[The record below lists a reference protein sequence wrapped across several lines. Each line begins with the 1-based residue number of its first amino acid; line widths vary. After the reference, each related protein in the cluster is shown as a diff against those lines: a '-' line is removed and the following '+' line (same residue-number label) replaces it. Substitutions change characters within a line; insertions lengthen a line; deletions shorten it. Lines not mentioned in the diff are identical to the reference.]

1 MLETLVEV
9 SHGGRRT
16 VLQYIKMLSVIALP
30 VAAVIALVSFTLHLL
45 VISLFYQQLLRLSI
59 DNISSNA
66 SRTRKSNQPD

>member
-30 VAAVIALVSFTLHLL
+30 VAAVIALVSFTLHLY
-45 VISLFYQQLLRLSI
+45 ISLSFLSST
-59 DNISSNA
+59 SSC
-66 SRTRKSNQPD
+66 